1 MANKTLQ
8 TRISLKIDT
17 WANWNT
23 AAGKA
28 HVLKRG
34 EIAFVQIGNDIPPIT
49 GGTAAT
55 EAPEGLIKNPNAVLY
70 KVGDGVT
77 TFENLKWGSAIA
89 ADVYDWAKAASV
101 AYNSTTQKIEFK
113 DASGNA
119 IGDGIDLSSLASDT
133 DLNNL
138 KSELTNL
145 INSGGTAN
153 EALAARVKAIEDD
166 YTTAAEAES
175 IAQGKANTVLGT
187 SADAAGSNTVYGANK
202 AATAAQTKANANE
215 TAIGT
220 INTTLAGLDAK
231 FVDNNELASAKTELN
246 TAIDKKVDQTAYN
259 TKVKALDDED
269 DRLEGLIGGNTARI
283 STLETASATHAT
295 KSELA
300 EGVQDAKGYADQK
313 IADFTAAYITDD
325 GGTIDKLQ
333 EIAAWIADDDAG
345 AAKLASD
352 VSNLQNNK
360 ADKTEL
366 NKVDVRVQALE
377 AIDHDHAN
385 KNVLDSITATQ
396 VTNWDDANSQK
407 HTHAN
412 KTELDKIADGDKAK
426 WDAYA
431 TNKADTSEFNQLTNR
446 VKAIEDDYLTEEDFF
461 YIDGGRAPTA

>member
-55 EAPEGLIKNPNAVLY
+55 EAPEGLINNPNAVLY

-133 DLNNL
+133 DLNKL
-138 KSELTNL
+138 KSELTDL

-166 YTTAAEAES
+166 YTTAAEAED
-175 IAQGKANTVLGT
+175 IAQGKANAVLGT
-187 SADAAGSNTVYGANK
+187 STDAAGANTVYGANK
-202 AATAAQTKANANE
+202 AAAAAQTKANANE
-215 TAIGT
+215 TAIRT
-220 INTTLAGLDAK
+220 INTTLAELDAK
-231 FVDNNELASAKTELN
+231 FVDNDELASAKSELN
-246 TAIDKKVDQTAYN
+246 TAIGKKVDQTAYD

-269 DRLEGLIGGNTARI
+269 DRLEGLIEGNTTRI
-283 STLETASATHAT
+283 GVLETASATHAT
-295 KSELA
+295 KDELSAGVKDAKDYTDEKIALVMDNSSDAVDSVMELA
-300 EGVQDAKGYADQK
+300 DAMKDNADAIDALNGIAASKASKTEFEAHVAADNPHNITPAKIGAYTTSEADSKFATLTAFETNKTTVKEATHAVNADSATNATKATQDANGNV
-313 IADFTAAYITDD
+313 IDD
-325 GGTIDKLQ
+325 TYETKTVVNA
-333 EIAAWIADDDAG
+333 IAA
-345 AAKLASD
+345 
-352 VSNLQNNK
+352 
-360 ADKTEL
+360 
-366 NKVDVRVQALE
+366 RVQ
-377 AIDHDHAN
+377 
-385 KNVLDSITATQ
+385 SIE
-396 VTNWDDANSQK
+396 N
-407 HTHAN
+407 
-412 KTELDKIADGDKAK
+412 
-426 WDAYA
+426 
-431 TNKADTSEFNQLTNR
+431 
-446 VKAIEDDYLTEEDFF
+446 DYLTEADFF

>member
-166 YTTAAEAES
+166 YTTAAEAED
-175 IAQGKANTVLGT
+175 IAQGKANAVLGT
-187 SADAAGSNTVYGANK
+187 STDAAGANTVYGANK
-202 AATAAQTKANANE
+202 AAAAAQTKANANE

-231 FVDNNELASAKTELN
+231 FVDNDELASAKSELN
-246 TAIDKKVDQTAYN
+246 TAIGKKVDQTAYD

-269 DRLEGLIGGNTARI
+269 DRLEGLIEGNTARI
-283 STLETASATHAT
+283 GVLETASATHAT
-295 KSELA
+295 KDELSAGVKDAKDYTDEKIALVMDNSSDAVDSVMELA
-300 EGVQDAKGYADQK
+300 DAMKDNADAIDALNGIAASKASKTEFEAHVAADNPHNITPAKIGAYTTSEADSKFATLTAFETNKTTVKEATHAVNADSATNATKATQDANGNV
-313 IADFTAAYITDD
+313 
-325 GGTIDKLQ
+325 IDATYETKTVVNA
-333 EIAAWIADDDAG
+333 IAA
-345 AAKLASD
+345 
-352 VSNLQNNK
+352 
-360 ADKTEL
+360 
-366 NKVDVRVQALE
+366 RVQ
-377 AIDHDHAN
+377 
-385 KNVLDSITATQ
+385 SIE
-396 VTNWDDANSQK
+396 N
-407 HTHAN
+407 
-412 KTELDKIADGDKAK
+412 
-426 WDAYA
+426 
-431 TNKADTSEFNQLTNR
+431 
-446 VKAIEDDYLTEEDFF
+446 DYLTEADFF

>member
-70 KVGDGVT
+70 KVGDGET

-119 IGDGIDLSSLASDT
+119 IGDGIDLSSLASDA
-133 DLNNL
+133 DLNKL

-166 YTTAAEAES
+166 YTTAAEAKD
-175 IAQGKANTVLGT
+175 IAQGKADAVLGT
-187 SADAAGSNTVYGANK
+187 SKDAAGANTVYGANK
-202 AATAAQTKANANE
+202 AAAAAQTKANANE
-215 TAIGT
+215 TAIKT

-231 FVDNNELASAKTELN
+231 FVDNDELALAKSDLN
-246 TAIDKKVDQTAYN
+246 TAIGKKVDQTAYD

-269 DRLEGLIGGNTARI
+269 DRLEGLIEGNTTRI
-283 STLETASATHAT
+283 GVLETASATYAT
-295 KSELA
+295 KGELSAGVKDAKDYTDEKIALVMDNSSDAVDSVMELA
-300 EGVQDAKGYADQK
+300 DAMKDNADAIDALKGIAASKASKTEFEAHVAADNPHKITPAKIGAYTTSEADSKFATLTAFETNKTTVKEATHAVNADSATNATKATQDANGNVIDTTYETKTVVNA
-313 IADFTAAYITDD
+313 IAT
-325 GGTIDKLQ
+325 
-333 EIAAWIADDDAG
+333 
-345 AAKLASD
+345 
-352 VSNLQNNK
+352 
-360 ADKTEL
+360 
-366 NKVDVRVQALE
+366 RVQ
-377 AIDHDHAN
+377 N
-385 KNVLDSITATQ
+385 
-396 VTNWDDANSQK
+396 
-407 HTHAN
+407 
-412 KTELDKIADGDKAK
+412 
-426 WDAYA
+426 
-431 TNKADTSEFNQLTNR
+431 
-446 VKAIEDDYLTEEDFF
+446 IENDYLTEADFF
-461 YIDGGRAPTA
+461 YIDGGRAPIA